1 MYIDLLES
9 QISSNH
15 PALVQLVKQC
25 LHNDPRQ
32 RPSTDELLATLQRMK
47 VEVEGEYGGSSIRL
61 DMVRV
66 RLAKEVKE
74 LKQQQVCVILVIDCH
89 SHCTII
95 QERYEV
101 EAEAMTREVEEKTR
115 EVEEKTREVEEKT
128 REVEEKTREV
138 EEKTRE
144 VEEKTREVE
153 EKTREVDEKT
163 REVEVRDMLCIIVSH
178 YHRHTLCR

>member
-47 VEVEGEYGGSSIRL
+47 VEVEGEYGIQIRL
-61 DMVRV
+61 DMEKL

-74 LKQQQVCVILVIDCH
+74 LKQQQVYIILVM
-89 SHCTII
+89 S
-95 QERYEV
+95 
-101 EAEAMTREVEEKTR
+101 
-115 EVEEKTREVEEKT
+115 
-128 REVEEKTREV
+128 
-138 EEKTRE
+138 
-144 VEEKTREVE
+144 
-153 EKTREVDEKT
+153 
-163 REVEVRDMLCIIVSH
+163 
-178 YHRHTLCR
+178 YHV